1 MIRVLEGAGKRFLL
15 LFVAFLLVGGGCPVQ
30 AAAGLT
36 QDSAAVIALPGEED
50 ASAGDNDTEEQP
62 PTETEPSENPSG
74 EGESSGGEENHN
86 DEQTPGE
93 GEQGSG
99 TGGEETTGG
108 DTPSGDTPPGED
120 DNPVSDDPGGEN
132 TPKEEKTDE
141 KEPDAKVT
149 IPATDLDIGD
159 VTPIIKGN
167 SQILS
172 VTTIPMNATD
182 SITYTSLTPQIASV
196 NALGRVKGLAY
207 GTATIQIQAG
217 DVIRTVKVEITRE
230 ETPEVE
236 TEVDATAIDVTYEET
251 MHPGGTQVLS
261 TSVLPANATDTV
273 SYSSGNTAVATVN
286 DFGRVEAIS
295 VGDAV
300 ITAKAGRAKKAITI
314 HVVDKITATDID
326 FEVADSQLR
335 LGSSITIGATVLPT
349 DAEDQKIKYTSSDP
363 SVLTVNALGRVTG
376 RALGTATITMEAGAV
391 QKSIEL
397 TVVEEL
403 VVSNIEVSDFNEKM
417 KVDSTQNLNTS
428 VFPTDA
434 KDQKITY
441 SSSKPA
447 VASVAENGTITAKG
461 KGTTTIGLKAGK
473 AYKELSLTVYVATD
487 VIAVPENYVILHP
500 GETYRILAEVRPK
513 NADQRVLYES
523 TNKAVATVSGG
534 GVITAVASGR
544 ASIVLKND
552 DAMTAVTVIV
562 NEGTPE
568 SAAGDYVQSSETQR
582 EMNGGNLESL
592 IRNAEDHATVS
603 VSGSEAPLLTEKVLL
618 ALYETKAT
626 LNIRYDDSYSM
637 TIRGGEIK
645 NVHNVLSTDIGL
657 HESGEGIW
665 FYVNESQNMPGSVSI
680 RLLNLNDEYKYV
692 YLENDKGE
700 YKKLNLS
707 KDNTVEIGISGKYLL
722 TKQKISN
729 NRWMM
734 PTMMLGGGLILA
746 GALAY
751 CAAKKK
757 YWLW

>member
-132 TPKEEKTDE
+132 TPSEEKTDE

-149 IPATDLDIGD
+149 IPAADLDIGD

-314 HVVDKITATDID
+314 HVVDKTTATDID

-349 DAEDQKIKYTSSDP
+349 DAEDQKIKYASSDP

-403 VVSNIEVSDFNEKM
+403 VVSNIEVSDFNDKM
-417 KVDSTQNLNTS
+417 KVDSTQSLNTS

-441 SSSKPA
+441 SSSNPA
-447 VASVAENGTITAKG
+447 VATVAENGTITAKG

-500 GETYRILAEVRPK
+500 GETYRILAEARPK

-523 TNKAVATVSGG
+523 TNETVVTVSKSGVISAVAT
-534 GVITAVASGR
+534 GR
-544 ASIVLKND
+544 ASVVLKND
-552 DAMTAVTVIV
+552 DAVSVVTVIV
-562 NEGTPE
+562 NEGVEVEGQSVAKQVEQDNETASPN
-568 SAAGDYVQSSETQR
+568 AIVQALHNKET
-582 EMNGGNLESL
+582 EGML
-592 IRNAEDHATVS
+592 S
-603 VSGSEAPLLTEKVLL
+603 VSGKECPFVTEDILL
-618 ALYETKAT
+618 ALYEEKGE
-626 LNIRYDDSYSM
+626 LNVTYDDGYVM
-637 TIRGGEIK
+637 TIHGDMIK
-645 NVHNVLSTDIGL
+645 NIHNPLDTDISL
-657 HESGEGIW
+657 QESGDGIH
-665 FYVNESQNMPGSVSI
+665 FCVNSSNNMPGTIEIKFLRVES
-680 RLLNLNDEYKYV
+680 EYKYL
-692 YLENDKGE
+692 YLENDDGSMKR
-700 YKKLNLS
+700 LTMN
-707 KDNTVEIGISGKYLL
+707 KDHSASFGIAGNYIM
-722 TKQKISN
+722 TK
-729 NRWMM
+729 NRIALERL
-734 PTMMLGGGLILA
+734 PVVAVICGGIVIAA
-746 GALAY
+746 GCCVY
-751 CAAKKK
+751 VFVKKK
-757 YWLW
+757 YWFW